1 MSLLDFQM
9 KMLSIRKKGMRTS
22 LGALGKSN
30 SIEHDYAKLH
40 DALVDLE
47 LNLKVWDKLK
57 YQIDF

>member
-1 MSLLDFQM
+1 
-9 KMLSIRKKGMRTS
+9 MLNVRKRGMRTS

-30 SIEHDYAKLH
+30 NIKHNYEKLH

-47 LNLKVWDKLK
+47 LNIKVWNKLK

>member
-1 MSLLDFQM
+1 MIN
-9 KMLSIRKKGMRTS
+9 IRKKGLRTS

-30 SIEHDYAKLH
+30 NIQHDYANLH

-47 LNLKVWDKLK
+47 LNIKVWDKLK